1 MPVVFFPVYHKSC
14 TQAIKFPTGSQHNPA
29 KKAPSLAKRDSARSG
44 LYSSPTYLLYHF
56 LPGAASLKLHKSFAA
71 SLAYLRIDES
81 QGLWYSIVT
90 ERKQPE
96 IRNRQL
102 QAKLIFQ
109 GECHKKSPKKARHRR
124 YFVRKEAQVQWQTL
138 KILFITGGPGPAE

>member
-29 KKAPSLAKRDSARSG
+29 KKAPPLAKRGSARSG
-44 LYSSPTYLLYHF
+44 PYSSPTYLLYHF
-56 LPGAASLKLHKSFAA
+56 LSGAARLKLHKSFAA

-96 IRNRQL
+96 IRSRQL
-102 QAKLIFQ
+102 QEKLTFQ
-109 GECHKKSPKKARHRR
+109 GEILEEISKESKTPAVFRKEGGSSPMANFKDPIHHRR
-124 YFVRKEAQVQWQTL
+124 AW
-138 KILFITGGPGPAE
+138 AC

>member
-1 MPVVFFPVYHKSC
+1 MFNACSDQPVGCAGLPDAILRHAWAYCIGQRLQLGGDIRHYKSR
-14 TQAIKFPTGSQHNPA
+14 TQAIRFPAGPQHNPA
-29 KKAPSLAKRDSARSG
+29 KKAPSLAKRDGARSG

-96 IRNRQL
+96 IRSRQL
-102 QAKLIFQ
+102 QEKLIFQ
-109 GECHKKSPKKARHRR
+109 GEMS
-124 YFVRKEAQVQWQTL
+124 
-138 KILFITGGPGPAE
+138 